1 MTAAVSTALLARRE
15 REDRALITALRAK
28 AKALVLEINRAR
40 GEGHL
45 FCSECLAAGFFALYE
60 RTRLG
65 DSRCGDEYREVMWAA
80 ADVDGYARLIFKLRE
95 MKGVNT

>member
-1 MTAAVSTALLARRE
+1 MTAVVSSAALARRE
-15 REDRALITALRAK
+15 REDRALIAALRAK
-28 AKALVLEINRAR
+28 ARALVAEINRAR

-65 DSRCGDEYREVMWAA
+65 GSRHGDEYREVMWAA
-80 ADVDGYARLIFKLRE
+80 ADVDGYARLIFQLRE
-95 MKGVNT
+95 MKGENI

>member
-1 MTAAVSTALLARRE
+1 MTSTAVLLVQERHG
-15 REDRALITALRAK
+15 REDRALIHALRMK
-28 AKALVLEINRAR
+28 AKALVADINRRR

-60 RTRLG
+60 RTKVG
-65 DSRCGDEYREVMWAA
+65 SRHDDEYKEIMWEA

-95 MKGVNT
+95 MKGECL